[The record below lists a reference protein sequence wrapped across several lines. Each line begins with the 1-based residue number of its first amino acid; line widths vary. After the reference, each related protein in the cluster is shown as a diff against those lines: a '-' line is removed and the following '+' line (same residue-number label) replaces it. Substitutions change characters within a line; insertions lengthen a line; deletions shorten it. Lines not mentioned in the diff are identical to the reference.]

1 VTWNER
7 IDLRHR
13 QRKIF
18 ENSDDPRLRRAFITG
33 YDQHYDDDQ
42 GAWQD
47 CVEGYETSDVV
58 GYNQMARRLRH
69 ALHVANNGG
78 RRWHPRR
85 NVPGEYIQFGRLQY
99 WNGTSWV
106 NVPFGTPVVT
116 NNQIFWDH
124 TLFSLKL
131 FVNWHRIK
139 IEAVLKSS
147 GAARP
152 LRWAVSLVGLT
163 WDNWQLRGQDGSVVA
178 HVDAPQ
184 GWDANGSQDDPNIAV
199 TASYS
204 GGFIR
209 FDADLS
215 AAVYPVTVDPT
226 LTLQPAAA
234 EGKDN
239 RIDSGNP
246 TWNYGT
252 VGRFDMFTTVKGLI
266 EYDLSSIPATATC
279 DSATFYTYQANSGAA
294 LAWTVTVYSI
304 ASGNEA
310 WIEGTQFAGLAAAGE
325 PCWNALAADGAGG
338 VTTAWAGSAGLATSG
353 TDYEASSIGSFS
365 GNRSDANGTEYST
378 ALTAA
383 RVAGWFSGS
392 NTNYGMLLVTSAGVG
407 GFGTSDNATAGY
419 RPKLVVD
426 YTEAGQPMNARG
438 VRVPGMRQW
447 QPGRQPGF

>member
-1 VTWNER
+1 MTWNER

-18 ENSDDPRLRRAFITG
+18 ENSDDPRLRRAVVTG
-33 YDQHYDDDQ
+33 YDQHYDDSQ
-42 GAWQD
+42 GAWQE

-78 RRWHPRR
+78 RRWYPRR

-124 TLFSLKL
+124 ALFSLTL

-163 WDNWQLRGQDGSVVA
+163 WDNWQLRGADGSVVA

-184 GWDANGSQDDPNIAV
+184 GWDATGSQDDPNIAV
-199 TASYS
+199 TASYV

-226 LTLQPAAA
+226 LTLQPDAAA
-234 EGKDN
+234 GKDTSV
-239 RIDSGNP
+239 RS
-246 TWNYGT
+246 TVAAANYGVT
-252 VGRFDMFTTVKGLI
+252 VNIGNGTLYKGLV
-266 EYDLSSIPATATC
+266 EFDCSSIPATATC
-279 DSATFYTYQANSGAA
+279 DDATLYIYQVATGTASG
-294 LAWTVTVYSI
+294 WTTTVYSI
-304 ASGNEA
+304 AIGNAA
-310 WIEGTQFAGLAAAGE
+310 WPEGTKNASTGGAGDC
-325 PCWNALAADGAGG
+325 CWNYLDQATG
-338 VTTAWAGSAGLATSG
+338 TETAWAGSAGLATSG

-365 GNRSDANGTEYST
+365 GNRSDPDGTEYST
-378 ALTAA
+378 LLTAA
-383 RVAGWFSGS
+383 RVAGWFGVS
-392 NTNYGMLLVTSAGVG
+392 NTNYGMLLTYSAGLG
-407 GFGTSDNATAGY
+407 NLGSSDHTTAGY
-419 RPKLVVD
+419 RPKLVVN
-426 YTEAGQPMNARG
+426 YTEAGGQPMNARG

-447 QPGRQPGF
+447 QPGRGPGF

>member
-1 VTWNER
+1 MTWNER

-18 ENSDDPRLRRAFITG
+18 ENSDNPRLRRAVLAG
-33 YDQHYDDDQ
+33 YDLHYDDSQ

-47 CVEGYETSDVV
+47 CVEEYETSDEV

-78 RRWHPRR
+78 RRWYPRR

-106 NVPFGTPVVT
+106 NVPFGTPVIT

-124 TLFSLKL
+124 TLFSLTL
-131 FVNWHRIK
+131 FVNWRRIK

-163 WDNWQLRGQDGSVVA
+163 WDNWQLRGGDGSVVA

-184 GWDANGSQDDPNIAV
+184 GWDATGSQDDPNIAV
-199 TASYS
+199 TASYA

-226 LTLQPAAA
+226 LTLQPDATD
-234 EGKDN
+234 GLDN
-239 RIDSGNP
+239 YFDQSQP
-246 TWNYGT
+246 TQNYGT
-252 VGRFDMFTTVKGLI
+252 GVGFNIGDSNASVSLNRGSIKFDLTSLDGTESIISTELTITLI
-266 EYDLSSIPATATC
+266 QNGNYRASNNRTARL
-279 DSATFYTYQANSGAA
+279 YR
-294 LAWTVTVYSI
+294 LKR
-304 ASGNEA
+304 A
-310 WIEGTQFAGLAAAGE
+310 WIESQET
-325 PCWNALAADGAGG
+325 WNIWSTGNNWQ
-338 VTTAWAGSAGLATSG
+338 TA
-353 TDYEASSIGSFS
+353 
-365 GNRSDANGTEYST
+365 
-378 ALTAA
+378 
-383 RVAGWFSGS
+383 
-392 NTNYGMLLVTSAGVG
+392 G
-407 GFGTSDNATAGY
+407 GFGSDDCEQTEIGTCNFVTTDLAGDGKIFSITGANKSAIDLGNGWLIKVDTEVDDAY
-419 RPKLVVD
+419 LFASSDHVTEANRPKLVIN
-426 YTEAGQPMNARG
+426 YTLAGQPMNARG

-447 QPGRQPGF
+447 QPGRGPGF